1 MAKKKTTTDQL
12 AKWCAENPTLR
23 IPRGSGMLIP
33 AAVLAIAIPEA
44 AKMMNADEVSTPPDT
59 AEAVSEGGD
68 A

>member
-23 IPRGSGMLIP
+23 IQRGSGMLIP

-44 AKMMNADEVSTPPDT
+44 VKMMNADEGTT
-59 AEAVSEGGD
+59 APEAAESSSEGGD